1 MKLFKSWVL
10 LLGIMLML
18 PFLATA
24 SEFKLKNVPEKF
36 ASLEG
41 AIVEETEQS
50 IIILTKSY
58 LLTRSID
65 TIEVVK
71 RTPEEDKKFIEE
83 YGPSVPLYQEYLR
96 RKNNESPSS
105 DSSGTSTSTS
115 TSTSVPKD
123 KKVMLR
129 YHFTEGETAY
139 LVSNTTN
146 TVSNQVGD
154 RNFDTKSLVNQV
166 IKLVVKNVDE
176 QNQTT
181 IQTNYEKFESEISM
195 GRRAGQKMDL
205 LKQLGE
211 MQNTYK
217 VDYQGNFEIISREDL
232 KRANPML
239 GVGGQSSEMSF
250 LLPFPDDVVSIG
262 DTWEGDQTLPIP
274 GIEDD
279 VIINIQSELSDIVDR
294 NGELIAI
301 IKSKQTLDIRDVSF
315 DPAVAAGE
323 NLPANAKIPK
333 MTIKEYSLD
342 SDVEYGFSISR
353 KMMRYVNTTGK
364 TIMDMESG
372 GQGDIKTI
380 MNIDGTAR
388 ITLEKPEY

>member
-1 MKLFKSWVL
+1 MKLFKSWVFL
-10 LLGIMLML
+10 LAIILVL
-18 PFLATA
+18 PLLATA

-58 LLTRSID
+58 LLTRSIE
-65 TIEVVK
+65 TVEVVK

-105 DSSGTSTSTS
+105 DSPRTSTATS
-115 TSTSVPKD
+115 SSVPKD
-123 KKVMLR
+123 KKVLLR
-129 YHFTEGETAY
+129 YQFTEGETAY
-139 LVSNTTN
+139 IVSNTTN
-146 TVSNQVGD
+146 TVSNQLGD
-154 RNFDTKSLVNQV
+154 RNFDTKSLVNHV
-166 IKLVVKNVDE
+166 IKLAVKHVDE

-181 IQTNYEKFESEISM
+181 IQTNYEKFETEISL

-211 MQNTYK
+211 MQKTYH
-217 VDYQGNFEIISREDL
+217 VDPQGNFKIISREEL

-239 GVGGQSSEMSF
+239 GMEGQSSEMSF
-250 LLPFPDDVVSIG
+250 LLPFPEDIVTIG
-262 DTWEGDQTLPIP
+262 DTWKGDQPLPIP

-279 VIINIQSELSDIVDR
+279 VIINIQSELSDIVNR

-301 IKSKQTLDIRDVSF
+301 INSKQTIDIHDVSF

-323 NLPANAKIPK
+323 NLPENAKIPK
-333 MTIKEYSLD
+333 MTINEYNLD
-342 SDVEYGFSISR
+342 SNVEYGFSLSR

-364 TIMDMESG
+364 AVIDMETG
-372 GQGDIKTI
+372 GQRNMKTI

-388 ITLEKPEY
+388 ITLEKPNY